1 MFIVAML
8 AATASMAS
16 VLWSTVQQRANERE
30 LVFAGRQFEAAIER
44 YRQRSQGPTQRYPR
58 RLEDLLRDDR
68 AVQPVRHLRRV
79 YLDPMTGR
87 PEWGLIRD
95 ADGGIVGV
103 HSLSERKPMAGT
115 LVGASLQADGASTYR
130 EWRFISS
137 SARAPGGAASAPI
150 PPVRVRPGDPGG

>member
-1 MFIVAML
+1 MFIVALL

-30 LVFAGRQFEAAIER
+30 LVFVGRQFEAAIER
-44 YRQRSQGPTQRYPR
+44 YRQRSKAPEARYPR

-68 AVQPVRHLRRV
+68 ALQAERHLRRL
-79 YLDPMTGR
+79 YIDPMTGR
-87 PEWGLIRD
+87 AEWGLIRD

-103 HSLSERKPMAGT
+103 HSLSARKPMPDT
-115 LVGASLQADGASTYR
+115 LLAASIKATGAETYR

-137 SARAPGGAASAPI
+137 SARAPVAAASAPAA
-150 PPVRVRPGDPGG
+150 PGRVTP